1 MLCLLLWSGVAS
13 VLASDLK
20 SAAVAADGFD
30 LMPANAQIFLG
41 KCVNAR
47 GENTRNVVQFIV
59 YLKTYLKQ
67 FYREFRMLKLLR
79 PQASQRILL

>member
-59 YLKTYLKQ
+59 YLKTYLK
-67 FYREFRMLKLLR
+67 
-79 PQASQRILL
+79 